1 MNKAPYPNREQ
12 LEALYAQR
20 EAGVAALALQDRIT
34 AADVRSLDR
43 IGRCK
48 VANEH
53 WALCDEDARQAL
65 RDDSHHFVRACA
77 DLAG

>member
-1 MNKAPYPNREQ
+1 MSKAPYPNREQ
-12 LEALYAQR
+12 LEALYEQR
-20 EAGVAALALQDRIT
+20 EADVAALALHDRIT

-43 IGRCK
+43 LGRCK

-53 WALCDEDARQAL
+53 WTLCDEDARQAL

-77 DLAG
+77 GLAG